1 MNLLDGFH
9 NHHIIPRYKGGGDDS
24 NNLVLLHPIDHAI
37 WHLVRFRIFKNPA
50 DGWAYNRIVV
60 GLKDDLIPCRKG
72 IPKPYMRKP
81 KSEETKRK
89 MAIAAT
95 GRKLDAATIEKM
107 RQANLG
113 KKLSPESKEKLLSYA
128 KLAYTPEANAKRA
141 ASLKGNP
148 VHLWAHKIAEKN
160 RGRKASEKEK
170 QIISARFKGR
180 KQSPEQIAKRVAARK
195 ATLAAQGR
203 TN

>member
-1 MNLLDGFH
+1 MSLLEGFH
-9 NHHIIPRYKGGGDDS
+9 KHHIIPRYKGGGNDPD
-24 NNLVLLHPIDHAI
+24 NLVLLHPVDHAI
-37 WHLVRFRIFKNPA
+37 WHLVRFRMFKNPA

-107 RQANLG
+107 RQANIG
-113 KKLSPESKEKLLSYA
+113 KKLSLEAKEKLLSYV
-128 KLAYTPEANAKRA
+128 KLAYTPEANAKRS

-160 RGRKASEKEK
+160 RGRKASEREK

-180 KQSPEQIAKRVAARK
+180 KQTPEQIAKRVAARK

-203 TN
+203 TH

>member
-1 MNLLDGFH
+1 MSLLEGFH
-9 NHHIIPRYKGGGDDS
+9 KHHIIPRYKGGGNDPE
-24 NNLVLLHPIDHAI
+24 NLVLLHPIDHAI
-37 WHLVRFRIFKNPA
+37 WHLVRFRMFKNPA

-113 KKLSPESKEKLLSYA
+113 KKLSPEAKAKLLSYA
-128 KLAYTPEANAKRA
+128 HLAHTPEAIAKRS

-160 RGRKASEKEK
+160 RGRKASEEEK
-170 QIISARFKGR
+170 KIVSARFKGK
-180 KQSPEQIAKRVAARK
+180 KQTPEQIAKRVAARK
-195 ATLAAQGR
+195 ATLVAQGR
-203 TN
+203 TH